1 MYSVTLRRF
10 ISLPIAVGIVF
21 LLVFS
26 FSAKAQNVA
35 YDSTKLYRVETNDGN
50 EYIGKILERTQTRL
64 RIRTVRLGDL
74 TLQTLDIVRIES
86 IEESELRAGLHW
98 FDNPQATRYFFQPN
112 GYGLKKGEAYYQNI
126 WVLFNQVSVG
136 VTNNFSIG
144 LGMVPT
150 FLLGETDGMPVW
162 ITPKFSLPLVDDKVN
177 VGLGVLYG
185 GALGSGEGGVG
196 IAYGVS
202 TFGNKD
208 KNFSFGLGYGFSDGQ
223 LADAPTITF
232 STMIRTGQ
240 RGYFLSENYFI
251 SVPGEQVAI
260 ISLGGRRIIKRAG
273 LDFGLFA
280 PFATGQTDFFAIP
293 WLGMTFRLDKRKD

>member
-1 MYSVTLRRF
+1 MATRRF
-10 ISLPIAVGIVF
+10 TQLPIHIGIAF
-21 LLVFS
+21 LLIGLS
-26 FSAKAQNVA
+26 FSVQAQEVA

-50 EYIGKILERTQTRL
+50 EYIGNILERTQTIL

-74 TLQTLDIVRIES
+74 TLRIVDIVRIES
-86 IEESELRAGLHW
+86 IEESQLRAGIHW

-112 GYGLKKGEAYYQNI
+112 GYGLKKGESYYQNI

-136 VTNNFSIG
+136 VTDNFSIG

-150 FLLGETDGMPVW
+150 FLVGETEGMPVW
-162 ITPKFSLPLVDDKVN
+162 VTPKFSFPMVDDKVN
-177 VGLGVLYG
+177 LGLGVIYA

-196 IAYGVS
+196 IAYSVS
-202 TFGNKD
+202 TFGTKD
-208 KNFSFGLGYGFSDGQ
+208 KNFSFGLGYGFSDGR

-251 SVPGEQVAI
+251 SVPGEQLAI
-260 ISLGGRRIIKRAG
+260 ISIGGRRIIKRAG
-273 LDFGLFA
+273 VDFGLFA
-280 PFATGQTDFFAIP
+280 PVASDQTEFFAIP
-293 WLGMTFRLDKRKD
+293 WLGMTFRLDKRNN